1 MNIIFDFYINSKDF
15 NGIPLQNL
23 RSKFPEKEL
32 LEIVEELI
40 KEGNVT
46 ISTSNN
52 PHIKLFPEKSI
63 EDQLSEFEQNKG
75 LICLYPSPSYLKK
88 YIDPD
93 KLKNEPFTR
102 QLLLGKA
109 QLEPIFF
116 DLSVLDIYSTD
127 PRYFIHSTDYSGSIS
142 IKDEFYLDD
151 NVPDKDKISL
161 DTFGLGY
168 KKDGERVI
176 AVFLRYLI
184 DLSTE
189 HQQIWNTYKLTEKCF
204 IDPDYYKNTILGEFA
219 ERVSIYNAF
228 IEELFQINEMCKLMG
243 KPPLFKRDFKDKR
256 PDDFKIIFKPT
267 LKNFKD
273 FVLVLDKMIS
283 ENINKDF
290 FKGEIKLEDEITRK
304 DGKTIVIPKGTIRL
318 FKEWLESHFK
328 PEEEQFFETIFHTI
342 KSVREGRMDPAHKI
356 NENVYDK
363 IYQDKQNELILNAY
377 TAVRH
382 IRLAFSNHPNVKDYK
397 VPEWLYEGKIRRYVI
412 EELKGF

>member
-1 MNIIFDFYINSKDF
+1 MEIIFEFYINSNDF
-15 NGIPLQNL
+15 NGISLPVLK
-23 RSKFPEKEL
+23 SKFPEKVL
-32 LEIVEELI
+32 LDNVEELI
-40 KEGNVT
+40 KEGKVT

-63 EDQLSEFEQNKG
+63 EDQLNEFEQKKG
-75 LICLYPSPSYLKK
+75 PICLYPSPSYLKEH
-88 YIDPD
+88 IDPD
-93 KLKNEPFTR
+93 DLQNEPFTR

-116 DLSVLDIYSTD
+116 DLSVLDIYSSD
-127 PRYFIHSTDYSGSIS
+127 PRYFIHNIDYSGSIS
-142 IKDEFYLDD
+142 IKDEFYLDKS
-151 NVPDKDKISL
+151 VPKKDKINL
-161 DTFGLGY
+161 ETFGLGY
-168 KKDGERVI
+168 KEDGERVI
-176 AVFLRYLI
+176 IVYLRYLI
-184 DLSTE
+184 DLSPE
-189 HQQIWNTYKLTEKCF
+189 HQQIWNTYKLTEKCYA
-204 IDPDYYKNTILGEFA
+204 DPDYYKNTILSEWA

-243 KPPLFKRDFKDKR
+243 KPPLFKRDFKNNR
-256 PDDFKIIFKPT
+256 PCDFKIILKPT
-267 LKNFKD
+267 LKNYED

-304 DGKTIVIPKGTIRL
+304 DGKTIVTPKGTIRL

-328 PEEEQFFETIFHTI
+328 PEEEQFFNTIFDTI
-342 KSVREGRMDPAHKI
+342 KSVRDGRMDPAHKI

-412 EELKGF
+412 EEFKGF